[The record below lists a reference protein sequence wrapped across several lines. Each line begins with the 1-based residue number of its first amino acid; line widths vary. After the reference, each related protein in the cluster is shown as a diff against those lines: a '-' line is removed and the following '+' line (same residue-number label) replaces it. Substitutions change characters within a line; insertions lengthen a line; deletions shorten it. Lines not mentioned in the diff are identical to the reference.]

1 MAADPGL
8 GENQATSTLASVDA
22 ESAEWLRTL
31 GGARAERE
39 AAVERLHAILL
50 RVAGNE
56 VRRRAPRLRLSGPEL
71 DDVAHQ
77 AAADALLALIA
88 KLGQFRGESR
98 FTTWA
103 YKFAV
108 LEVSVK
114 LGRHFWRDPGV
125 PLEGEDWERL
135 PGRFGFDPAERLE
148 WRDLVAALRRAV
160 HEELTERQRQVFVA
174 IVLKGVPPD
183 ALAVELGT
191 NRNAVYKTMFDA
203 RRKLRA
209 ALVARGYLDIGTS
222 RRS

>member
-31 GGARAERE
+31 GGAGAERE
-39 AAVERLHAILL
+39 AAVERLHAVLL

-77 AAADALLALIA
+77 AAADALLAVIA

-98 FTTWA
+98 FTTWV

-108 LEVSVK
+108 LEVSAK

-148 WRDLVAALRRAV
+148 WQDLAAALRRAV
-160 HEELTERQRQVFVA
+160 DEELTERQRQIFVA

-209 ALVARGYLDIGTS
+209 ALVAGGYLDIGI
-222 RRS
+222 RGRS

>member
-8 GENQATSTLASVDA
+8 GDDQATPASGDA

-31 GGARAERE
+31 GGAGVERE

-56 VRRRAPRLRLSGPEL
+56 VRRRAPRLRLAGPEL

-77 AAADALLALIA
+77 AAADALLAVIA
-88 KLGQFRGESR
+88 KLGEFRGESR

-108 LEVSVK
+108 LEVSAK
-114 LGRHFWRDPGV
+114 LGRHFWRNPGV
-125 PLEGEDWERL
+125 SLEGEDWERL
-135 PGRFGFDPAERLE
+135 PDRFGFDPAERCE
-148 WRDLVAALRRAV
+148 RHDLLATLRRAV
-160 HEELTERQRQVFVA
+160 DEELTERQRQIFVA
-174 IVLKGVPPD
+174 IVLKGVPTD
-183 ALAVELGT
+183 ALAVELDT
-191 NRNAVYKTMFDA
+191 NRNAIYKAMFDA